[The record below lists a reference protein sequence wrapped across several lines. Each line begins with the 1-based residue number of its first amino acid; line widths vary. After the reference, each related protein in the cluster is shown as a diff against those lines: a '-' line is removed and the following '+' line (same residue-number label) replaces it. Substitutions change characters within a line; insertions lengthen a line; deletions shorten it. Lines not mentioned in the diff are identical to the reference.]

1 MMESDLGKALIDHIE
16 KIFLELGKGF
26 MYVVSLA
33 TTNYYMD
40 MVYIIR
46 GGNIMKLGFRIL
58 IAIIFLFSLTG
69 CKGKA
74 DGDITI
80 DIGDSSKFSEAEI
93 DSAIKVVKDNFSF
106 PGSKLKAVSYDE
118 DKSEDAIKVFME
130 YGKGKGID
138 IDPND
143 VIVLF
148 SDFDISG
155 ENPVLS
161 KGEYKDYSWILVRK
175 DKDKEWKIEDQ
186 GY

>member
-1 MMESDLGKALIDHIE
+1 
-16 KIFLELGKGF
+16 
-26 MYVVSLA
+26 
-33 TTNYYMD
+33 
-40 MVYIIR
+40 
-46 GGNIMKLGFRIL
+46 MKLGFRIL
-58 IAIIFLFSLTG
+58 LAIMILFSLTG

-80 DIGDSSKFSEAEI
+80 DKGDSSKFSDEEI

-118 DKSEDAIKVFME
+118 DKSEDVIKDFME
-130 YGKGKGID
+130 YGKGEGSD
-138 IDPND
+138 IDPNNI
-143 VIVLF
+143 IVLF

-161 KGEYKDYSWILVRK
+161 KGEYKNYSWILVRE

>member
-1 MMESDLGKALIDHIE
+1 
-16 KIFLELGKGF
+16 
-26 MYVVSLA
+26 
-33 TTNYYMD
+33 
-40 MVYIIR
+40 
-46 GGNIMKLGFRIL
+46 MKRGFRIL
-58 IAIIFLFSLTG
+58 LAIMILFSLTG

-106 PGSKLKAVSYDE
+106 PGSKLKSLRYDE

-130 YGKGKGID
+130 YGKGKGTD

-175 DKDKEWKIEDQ
+175 DKDRVWKIEDQ